1 MAPPFRRGR
10 SGRSSIRTSNSSN
23 GIVEYDDDDDGYM
36 PNDSSAMSTQQ
47 QKQSA
52 WEARRRRK
60 AAAAAAAASAG
71 NSGSG
76 AGLPPSG
83 GENNSGTGLARGRS
97 RSQNNGMSRH
107 SSKNIIRSSRS
118 KSSKKDAL
126 PDDEYDPY
134 DSDPG
139 ESYREHCDRIKGE
152 SSRSCLVMPRFLK
165 QLNNGQVGPNSSNN
179 DNMFDKNAAG
189 GTTVATSPPSPLTPM
204 SDIDG
209 GDLPPGTLFGGVDAG
224 SLPASLPRDLARVRY
239 SLRTSVGDGSQPQ
252 PQLTSASMM
261 ERRELRPNNVHI
273 NVSHWSD
280 FGGRNYMED
289 RYAIEDMGA
298 VQVEVSPAVSRPES
312 QAEAGVEVTY
322 GQQRQNRRLKMPLTW
337 VGCFDGHGGEKA
349 AQFCADWMSS
359 YVRNEETYPFDL
371 GYSMK
376 NAFTAID
383 EDFVATGHPDGST
396 ACAATLVGGR
406 RIVCSNAG
414 DSRAIVVRRDGTVVR
429 LSRDHK
435 PGMPDET
442 RRISELGGR
451 VIYWGRWRVEGLLA
465 VSRSVGDAS
474 LKPYVT
480 AEPEVC
486 EYDIGKDDWFLIIS
500 SDGIWDVMD
509 NEEAAH
515 VVIAS
520 SCVMEEGKLKIDTNR
535 FKWAARNLCEHAKS
549 CGSTDNFSCIVV
561 DLKSCGN
568 PQAKSGRY
576 LP

>member
-1 MAPPFRRGR
+1 MAENEDYNKNMQSSSNPVVSAWDARKRRSSKTNQNAHNFQSSSDHGNDHVSRGEDSSTNR
-10 SGRSSIRTSNSSN
+10 SGSRRPSLSST
-23 GIVEYDDDDDGYM
+23 
-36 PNDSSAMSTQQ
+36 
-47 QKQSA
+47 
-52 WEARRRRK
+52 
-60 AAAAAAAASAG
+60 
-71 NSGSG
+71 
-76 AGLPPSG
+76 
-83 GENNSGTGLARGRS
+83 S
-97 RSQNNGMSRH
+97 RST
-107 SSKNIIRSSRS
+107 
-118 KSSKKDAL
+118 KKEL
-126 PDDEYDPY
+126 PDDKHDPY

-139 ESYREHCDRIKGE
+139 ESYRDHCERIQGE
-152 SSRSCLVMPRFLK
+152 RTRSCLAMPRFLK
-165 QLNNGQVGPNSSNN
+165 DGKFMNKLNQGATVGNSSLKVEVMNN
-179 DNMFDKNAAG
+179 DEHGLADDK
-189 GTTVATSPPSPLTPM
+189 TSATSPPSPM
-204 SDIDG
+204 VSEHDG
-209 GDLPPGTLFGGVDAG
+209 VSSPLNRNDPLNTSRDSSQNQA
-224 SLPASLPRDLARVRY
+224 SRPASLPRDLARVRY
-239 SLRTSVGDGSQPQ
+239 SLRTSIGDGTVAQPGG
-252 PQLTSASMM
+252 SASMM

-298 VQVEVSPAVSRPES
+298 VQVEVSPVPLKS
-312 QAEAGVEVTY
+312 QNKNEAGVEVTF
-322 GQQRQNRRLKMPLTW
+322 GQRKNRRLKMPLTW
-337 VGCFDGHGGEKA
+337 IGIYDGHGGDKA
-349 AQFCADWMSS
+349 SQFCSDWMSS
-359 YVRNEETYPFDL
+359 YVKNEESYPFDL
-371 GYSMK
+371 GYAMK
-376 NAFTAID
+376 NAFTSID

-396 ACAATLVGGR
+396 ACATTLVGGR

-486 EYDIGKDDWFLIIS
+486 EYDIGKDDWFLVLS
-500 SDGIWDVMD
+500 SDGVWDVMD

-520 SCVMEEGKLKIDTNR
+520 SCVMEEGRLKIDTNR
-535 FKWAARNLCEHAKS
+535 FKWAARNLCDHAKS
-549 CGSTDNFSCIVV
+549 CGSTDNFSCVVV

-568 PQAKSGRY
+568 PQAKSGIY
-576 LP
+576 SP